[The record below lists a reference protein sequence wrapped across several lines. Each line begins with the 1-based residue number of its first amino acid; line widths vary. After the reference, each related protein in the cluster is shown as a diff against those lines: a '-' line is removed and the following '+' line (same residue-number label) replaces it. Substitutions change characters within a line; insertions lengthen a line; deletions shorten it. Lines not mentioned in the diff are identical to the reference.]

1 MSAKQRP
8 RPSQGSD
15 SGELGIHNERV
26 LLLVFESMKWDIHA
40 LCSTA
45 SVNRKLRAVVNRLLW
60 REVCVFRAPRMIAAL
75 TNGALN
81 GRICGGW
88 HTLAKLMFFCCG
100 CKPTRHFKP
109 SQPTPG
115 HRVNA
120 SRFSKTSGES
130 FLSNKCRGDL
140 LYISDMCEHQ
150 TGNKEEDHVGIYR
163 GVFKG
168 FRRSRTRACLIERQ
182 VKLEDSV
189 MCPYCGAPVWS
200 MTAARLV
207 PKSAAR
213 RLGSPDGALE
223 YFVCVNGHLYGSCW
237 LVPLSSDDD
246 EYQNDAVYDFDGDD
260 GPRRICYEDRTATN
274 ESLGSMGEEVV
285 EDGPAM

>member
-1 MSAKQRP
+1 MSAMQRV
-8 RPSQGSD
+8 RASQGD

-26 LLLVFESMKWDIHA
+26 LFLVFESMKWDIHA

-60 REVCVFRAPRMIAAL
+60 RQVCLYRAPRMIATL

-81 GRICGGW
+81 GRIGGGW

-100 CKPTRHFKP
+100 CKPTRHFRL
-109 SQPTPG
+109 SQPTAG
-115 HRVNA
+115 HRVKA
-120 SRFSKTSGES
+120 SRFSKTSGQS
-130 FLSNKCRGDL
+130 FLSKSCKGDL
-140 LYISDMCEHQ
+140 LYVSDMCEHQ
-150 TGNKEEDHVGIYR
+150 TGDKEEDHLGIYR
-163 GVFKG
+163 GVFRG
-168 FRRSRTRACLIERQ
+168 FHRSRTRACLIERR
-182 VKLEDSV
+182 VKLEENV

-213 RLGSPDGALE
+213 RLGSHDGSLE

-237 LVPLSSDDD
+237 LVPLSSD
-246 EYQNDAVYDFDGDD
+246 EDGYEEEEDVEECFED
-260 GPRRICYEDRTATN
+260 GRRRISYDDRTTT
-274 ESLGSMGEEVV
+274 SGSFGSTGEEVV
-285 EDGPAM
+285 ED